1 MLRLAAPRIT
11 SRGGAYPTVRSGAR
25 WLATAPAA
33 DTAAHPSQVKAPSDA
48 FQRLGLSPNL
58 STHLVAA
65 LPHITAPTR
74 TQEALIPA
82 VLSPTDVVLRAHTG
96 SGKSFALLL
105 ALLSKPRL
113 LFRHAGGA
121 PQAGV
126 SAWIVVPSNELAEQ
140 YMAWARAM
148 LPRELTDTLS
158 AVIQCVVRGGDAD
171 LQLARLRDSPPHI
184 VVGTPTRLLEVLGAP
199 HGETLLGLST
209 LRTLALDEA
218 DALLQRPGRFP
229 SEKQVWRHLAH
240 RAPGLELLNY
250 VMQRRATYSGGERQ
264 RTVGLERSD
273 ARRPPEP
280 VRRTQYRGAER
291 THGLAAPRARTPGT
305 VPLQLICTSATANSV
320 LRHFLGARTGWL
332 RTNLRETKDSAVYL
346 DQTGMNSGAPASAA
360 LPREIEH
367 TCLVVDAPSDSG
379 VAAPG
384 ALQLPALRNAT
395 TVHRGAGPDA
405 LRPDR
410 AAVVPSDAP
419 AEHAIDPLLLE
430 ALAFAFAADGVA
442 RGLAFI
448 PSRWSLR
455 KTQAALEAL
464 GVPVEPIVPGERVTE
479 RTEPVLYLLQ
489 SSSARGLDVPHLS
502 HVFLVGL
509 PAVGDAVHYTH
520 VAGRVAR
527 IGSGADSAERAP
539 GKVVTLLRGHNRPG
553 VDTVSSAE
561 HRIATLYRR
570 LGVVP
575 RAFDLSLVDARHES

>member
-1 MLRLAAPRIT
+1 MLRLAAARVAPRT
-11 SRGGAYPTVRSGAR
+11 CAYPTVGCGAR
-25 WLATAPAA
+25 WLTTAPPTDA
-33 DTAAHPSQVKAPSDA
+33 AAHPPLAPAPSEA

-58 STHLVAA
+58 STHLVTA

-148 LPRELTDTLS
+148 LPRELSDTLT
-158 AVIQCVVRGGDAD
+158 AVIQCVVRGGETD
-171 LQLARLRDSPPHI
+171 LQLARLRDAPPHI
-184 VVGTPTRLLEVLGAP
+184 VIGTPTRLLEILGTP

-218 DALLQRPGRFP
+218 DALLQLPGRFP

-264 RTVGLERSD
+264 PTVGLERSD

-291 THGLAAPRARTPGT
+291 SHGLATPRARTPGT

-332 RTNLRETKDSAVYL
+332 RTNLRETKDTAVYL

-367 TCLVVDAPSDSG
+367 TCLVVDAPVDNG
-379 VAAPG
+379 EAASG

-395 TVHRGAGPDA
+395 AVHRGAGPDA

-410 AAVVPSDAP
+410 AVVAASDAP

-442 RGLAFI
+442 RGLALI
-448 PSRWSLR
+448 PPRWSLR

-464 GVPVEPIVPGERVTE
+464 GVPVQPIVPGERATE

-539 GKVVTLLRGHNRPG
+539 GKVVTLLRGHNQPG
-553 VDTVSSAE
+553 TEAVSSAE
-561 HRIATLYRR
+561 HRLATLYRR

-575 RAFDLSLVDARHES
+575 RAFDLSLLDARHES